1 MAEPPIDRRKK
12 KEGANRRRRYN
23 VAVEGF
29 SDFERSTLS
38 SFFRLAAR
46 RSPSYVEVAQAA
58 QSDFVIADADHPPAR
73 GGALSAGRA
82 HVTVFIGKQSPPG
95 AMAWLPRPIHPMHI
109 MRELDSLV
117 EQGQTVPGLL
127 DEAEAVPGMDLVLD
141 DMTFDAQ
148 DSPDLLLSDIAG
160 AGPDVLVVEDSPIAR
175 RFLQVRL
182 QRMGYA
188 VTTATNAEEALV
200 WMQGQ
205 AFALVFLDVVLG
217 VAGGL
222 DGLNLCQMLKQ
233 DPAFALTRSAKV
245 VIVSGLSGAM
255 DRVRGSLAGCDAYLT
270 KPVNEAEFERTLLTL
285 DPTLAARLKSR
296 A

>member
-1 MAEPPIDRRKK
+1 MAEPRIDRRKK
-12 KEGANRRRRYN
+12 KEGANRRRRYS

-46 RSPSYVEVAQAA
+46 RSPSYVEVAPAA
-58 QSDFVIADADHPPAR
+58 QPDFVIADADHPPAHR
-73 GGALSAGRA
+73 DALSAGRA
-82 HVTVFIGKQSPPG
+82 HVTVFIGKQAPPG
-95 AMAWLPRPIHPMHI
+95 AINWLPRPIHPMHI
-109 MRELDSLV
+109 MRKLDSLV
-117 EQGQTVPGLL
+117 EQGETVPGML
-127 DEAEAVPGMDLVLD
+127 DDTRSVPGIDLMLD
-141 DMTFDAQ
+141 DVTFDSQ
-148 DSPDLLLSDIAG
+148 DSPGILLSDIAA
-160 AGPDVLVVEDSPIAR
+160 AGPDVLVVDDSAIAR
-175 RFLQVRL
+175 RFLQARL
-182 QRMGYA
+182 QRLGYA
-188 VTTATNAEEALV
+188 VTTASNAEEALL

-217 VAGGL
+217 TAGSL

-233 DPAFALTRSAKV
+233 DPAFARTRSAKV

-270 KPVNEAEFERTLLTL
+270 KPVNETEFERTLLTL
-285 DPTLAARLKSR
+285 DPTLAPRLKSR